1 MKNQWEKIRDEFP
14 VANNQIFF
22 DNARVA
28 PIPKR
33 TQKVVSAFAEDICNF
48 GTAHYSEWM
57 IKVQETRESFARL
70 IGANPK
76 EVAFVKNTSEGLSIV
91 ANGINWRS
99 GENVVIPNIEFP
111 ANVYPWQNLER
122 HGVETRMVSCSN
134 GRVDFEKLTEA
145 VDDKTRILSISSVEC
160 NSGFL
165 NDLARLGEFCKKKK
179 IYFCVDAIQSLGALP
194 LDVNNF
200 QIDFLAADGHKWLL
214 SVEGLGG
221 FYINSK
227 LLDEIYPTVVGW
239 NSVDDAYNFMTYDF
253 TFRPDARRFEEGTFN
268 SMSIQALGASLSIF
282 HEIGMENVKNR
293 ILELG
298 DYLIEGIKKRNL
310 SIYNSEKINE
320 RSGIITFHFGDQNIL
335 TFMNENNLVL
345 TVRDGLVRLS
355 PHIYNTEEEADI
367 FFDVLDS
374 YLSK

>member
-1 MKNQWEKIRDEFP
+1 MKNLWGQIRDEFP
-14 VANNQIFF
+14 VSKNQIFL

-28 PIPKR
+28 PIPRR
-33 TQKVVSAFAEDICNF
+33 TLKVVTAFAENICSF
-48 GTAHYSEWM
+48 GTAHYPEWM
-57 IKVQETRESFARL
+57 IKVQETRESFAHL
-70 IGANPK
+70 IGAKPE

-91 ANGINWRS
+91 ANGMKWKS

-122 HGVETRMVSCSN
+122 HGVETRMVECTN

-160 NSGFL
+160 NSGYL

-194 LDVNNF
+194 MDVKNF

-221 FYINSK
+221 FYINSE

-268 SMSIQALGASLSIF
+268 TMSIQAFGASLSLF
-282 HEIGMENVKNR
+282 HEIGMERVKNR

-298 DYLIEGIKKRNL
+298 DYLMEGIKKRNL

-320 RSGIITFHFGDQNIL
+320 RSGIVAFHFKDQNIL
-335 TFMNENNLVL
+335 NFMNKKNVIL

-355 PHIYNTEEEADI
+355 PHIYNTEEEIDQ
-367 FFDVLDS
+367 FFDFFDS
-374 YLSK
+374 YLSQ